1 MKKKILIADK
11 LIQPFEK
18 IYKLK
23 FNVDCLWKIKNQ
35 SKLLEYEAVIV
46 TGGFKTNKYFLK
58 KFKNLKIISVF
69 GVGYD
74 GVDIDYCKKNSIQVT
89 NTPDVLTN
97 DVSDL
102 AIGFLISLSRKI
114 INNHNYTKKNKWLK
128 SPLELNE
135 SLTNKKVGIVGMGKI
150 GTSFAKKAK
159 AFNLDIFYYGPN
171 KKKINYKYYKNLKKM
186 AKEVNFLVITCKG
199 GDKTNGIINQS
210 IINSLS
216 KDAYIINISRGSVI
230 NEIALLEAL
239 KNNKIKGAAL
249 DVFNNEPNIN
259 PKFKKLKNV
268 ILSPHHASGTK
279 ETRNEM
285 AELSCNNVFNFFTN
299 KKPIYKIKQ
308 P

>member
-11 LIQPFEK
+11 LIHSFEK
-18 IYKLK
+18 VYKLK
-23 FNVDCLWKIKNQ
+23 FNVECLWKIKTKSN
-35 SKLLEYEAVIV
+35 SLEHEAVIV

-58 KFKNLKIISVF
+58 KFKNLKIVSVF

-114 INNHNYTKKNKWLK
+114 IDNHNYTKQNKWLK
-128 SPLELNE
+128 SPLDLNE

-210 IINSLS
+210 IIN
-216 KDAYIINISRGSVI
+216 
-230 NEIALLEAL
+230 
-239 KNNKIKGAAL
+239 
-249 DVFNNEPNIN
+249 
-259 PKFKKLKNV
+259 
-268 ILSPHHASGTK
+268 
-279 ETRNEM
+279 
-285 AELSCNNVFNFFTN
+285 
-299 KKPIYKIKQ
+299 
-308 P
+308 